1 MRRGNYKI
9 LFNAYAC
16 SPYKGSEPGM
26 GWKFVNELS
35 TIAHVHVITEKG
47 EFEEDIKQYFIEHP
61 EKKQNFHFYYVE
73 RGKDNPLLLKLWP
86 PSYYWYYRR
95 WQKKAY
101 ELALELDAKEN
112 FDIIHQLNMAGY
124 REPGY
129 LWRIDKPFVWGPIGG
144 FDNVPWCMLPS
155 MGLKGFIYYASYNI
169 INWWQMHTNS
179 RVKAAMRKADALIA
193 ANITNSRRIREL
205 FGKDCTLIPEVG
217 LEGNA
222 DNAFAVR
229 KDGERLRVC
238 WSGQHT
244 PGKSLNLLIDALSL
258 LNNRNDIELHVIGKG
273 SETSKWKRQAHKCGL
288 TNITWHGW
296 VERSEALKIMQS
308 CHLFCITSLKDL
320 TSTVILEALSYGM
333 PVIALDHCG
342 FSNVLTDN
350 CGRKIAIKNKSQVIS
365 DFATAIAELA
375 DNEPL
380 RRELSKGARSR
391 ALEYNWQDKALQ
403 IEQIYNSI
411 VTK

>member
-1 MRRGNYKI
+1 MKI
-9 LFNAYAC
+9 LVNCYAC

-35 TIAHVHVITEKG
+35 KRHELHIIVEGKFEK
-47 EFEEDIKQYFIEHP
+47 DIMQFLDENP
-61 EKKQNFHFYYVE
+61 ERAKDFHFYFIWKN
-73 RGKDNPLLLKLWP
+73 RHKQLRKFWP
-86 PSYYWYYRR
+86 PSYYWFYRR

-101 ELALELDAKEN
+101 KLALELDAKEN

-129 LWRIDKPFVWGPIGG
+129 LWSIDKPFVWGPIGG
-144 FDNVPWCMLPS
+144 FDNVPWYMLPS
-155 MGLKGFIYYASYNI
+155 MGLKGFIFYTSYNI

-222 DNAFAVR
+222 DNRFAVR
-229 KDGERLRVC
+229 TDGEKLRIC
-238 WSGQHT
+238 WSGLHI
-244 PGKSLNLLIDALSL
+244 PRKSLNLLIDSLAL

-273 SETSKWKRQAHKCGL
+273 SETSKWKLQAHKCGL
-288 TNITWHGW
+288 TNIIWHGW

-350 CGRKIAIKNKSQVIS
+350 CGRKIAIKNKSQVIR

-391 ALEYNWQDKALQ
+391 ALEYNWKDKAIL
-403 IEQIYNSI
+403 IDNIYKSI
-411 VTK
+411 VNK